1 MPKVGLLLVTTPLR
15 MMPFT
20 QILPL
25 ATHRPTSTG
34 TPLGTGVAVSTNDPP
49 RLVLDRLPQIGVGE
63 PCTLNST
70 ATKHFI
76 RGYCLRS
83 CPQDGVNIS
92 GSNGGEAS
100 GEVATGATID
110 PVEAAARL

>member
-34 TPLGTGVAVSTNDPP
+34 IPLGTGVAVSTNDPP
-49 RLVLDRLPQIGVGE
+49 RLVFDRLPQIGVSE

-70 ATKHFI
+70 AAKHLM
-76 RGYCLRS
+76 RGYFRRS
-83 CPQDGVNIS
+83 CPQDGVNMS
-92 GSNGGEAS
+92 GLNGGEA
-100 GEVATGATID
+100 TGG
-110 PVEAAARL
+110 